1 MNSKIVI
8 VSCTNVGRHL
18 ITFFLNKKKFK
29 GVELAGV
36 LNLDIDT
43 SLNKS
48 NYDSY
53 YDLKKKF
60 NLNIKY
66 IKNIND
72 TNAYEWLKK
81 IRPSLI
87 VQSGWSQKFSK
98 RILEL
103 PRYGC
108 IGQHPAPLPIG
119 RGAACVNWAIILG
132 YKTWGDSFFLMDE
145 KFDNRD
151 IIGQEKLIINPK
163 DDVKTVYDKVC
174 FTSKKIFSQNISK
187 WVKGK
192 FTIRKQNKKN
202 IIYFK
207 RRTPKDGKID
217 TLKDDNLS
225 AHNKIRALTRPY
237 PGAYIVHK
245 NKKIYIWK
253 SKILRKSIFKDK
265 KINKK
270 LFIYNKKLVLMFGK
284 ISKSFLQLKL
294 LNIENSPD
302 FQGYKINKYLKF
314 F

>member
-18 ITFFLNKKKFK
+18 INFFLNKKKFK
-29 GVELAGV
+29 GVKLAGV

-53 YDLKKKF
+53 YDLKKKY

-72 TNAYEWLKK
+72 TSVYKWLKK

-145 KFDNRD
+145 KFDNGD
-151 IIGQEKLIINPK
+151 VVGQEKLNINPE
-163 DDVKTVYDKVC
+163 DDVKIIYDKVC

-192 FTIRKQNKKN
+192 FNVRKQNKKN

-225 AHNKIRALTRPY
+225 AYNKIRALTRPY
-237 PGAYIVHK
+237 PGAYIIHK

-265 KINKK
+265 KISKK

-284 ISKSFLQLKL
+284 LSKSFLQLERI
-294 LNIENSPD
+294 NIENSPD
-302 FQGYKINKYLKF
+302 FQGYEINKYFKIF
-314 F
+314 